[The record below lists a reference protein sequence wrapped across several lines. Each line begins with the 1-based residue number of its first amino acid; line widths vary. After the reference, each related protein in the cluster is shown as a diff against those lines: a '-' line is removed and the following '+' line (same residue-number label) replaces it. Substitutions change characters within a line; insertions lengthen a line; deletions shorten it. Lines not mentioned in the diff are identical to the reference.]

1 MKTGLVASLNMK
13 MTRTVS
19 EHLSCQMIRLLDRMV
34 NSHGMMNIVR
44 IMQNLYANN
53 IWKTIT
59 NQQINGY
66 QQESHQ
72 QLVVKRDGKSME
84 ADAMPFSVIKIVTQ
98 IIEQR

>member
-1 MKTGLVASLNMK
+1 MK

-19 EHLSCQMIRLLDRMV
+19 EHMSCQMIRLLVRME
-34 NSHGMMNIVR
+34 NSLGMMNIVK

-53 IWKTIT
+53 IWKTII